1 VSTALVPIVTFE
13 PAAASRKHAG
23 ARPRADFLVQ
33 LIAALA
39 QVPQTRA
46 RRRVEPKE
54 AIAAYGAC
62 SRPAVAQDH
71 ALSRSL

>member
-1 VSTALVPIVTFE
+1 MLQE
-13 PAAASRKHAG
+13 QAG
-23 ARPRADFLVQ
+23 ARPRADFLAQ
-33 LIAALA
+33 LIATLA

-46 RRRVEPKE
+46 RRRVEPNE

-62 SRPAVAQDH
+62 DRPAIAQDH